1 VPSRSAPEKRVP
13 TLSVEQWRSAA
24 LQALAEGGLRAVA
37 IESLARALGVTKGS
51 GYWHFENRAAL
62 LRATL
67 EEWETKTTER
77 VIARLEAIAD
87 PRARLSAL
95 MRTAFTKS
103 LDARVYL
110 ALASAGHEP
119 LVAATLRR
127 VAQRRIGYLAACYE
141 ALGHTPP
148 VASRRALVAY
158 SVYLGVVML
167 RQQAPEVVT
176 EAREALVEHLIETLI

>member
-1 VPSRSAPEKRVP
+1 VPARSAPEKRAS

-24 LQALAEGGLRAVA
+24 LEALAEGGLRAVA
-37 IESLARALGVTKGS
+37 IESLARSLGVTKGS
-51 GYWHFENRAAL
+51 GYWHFESREAL

-95 MRTAFTKS
+95 IRAAFSKS

-110 ALASAGHEP
+110 ALAAAGYEP

-127 VAQRRIGYLAACYE
+127 VAQRRIGYLTECYE
-141 ALGHTPP
+141 ALGYT
-148 VASRRALVAY
+148 ASLSSRRALVAY

-167 RQQAPEVVT
+167 RQQASEVVIP
-176 EAREALVEHLIETLI
+176 AREALVEHLLETLL